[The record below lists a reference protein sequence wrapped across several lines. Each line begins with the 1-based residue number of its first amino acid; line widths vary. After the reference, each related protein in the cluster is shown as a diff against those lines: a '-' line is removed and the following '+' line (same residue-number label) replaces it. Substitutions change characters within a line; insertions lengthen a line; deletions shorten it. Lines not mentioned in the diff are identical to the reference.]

1 MNTRLWRGL
10 AMAAVVSLFAVVP
23 VRAQEITADV
33 IDRFIKAFTAEQ
45 AELGK
50 VQAEV
55 AEIDEKIKKFNEC
68 KQAYEVAGEVA
79 GGGVGGLA
87 AKAAMRAKCGATS
100 DDGYRKDK
108 AKIYA
113 APEKA
118 ALDAGKFK
126 SGDYAKLKEKFGSWA
141 AGDRNFKAPELEA
154 MEARKDE
161 LSKLLGELA
170 AAQAPRTGGGNK
182 AAGALNLMAG
192 GGAWTMDFAWGFIGQ
207 MFGLMFM
214 SGATMLEEP
223 FQPGEFAVYEVSQ
236 TGDDQKLIFER
247 AFLGKTQDGGEWW
260 RMKYVISQPG
270 EKPDTVNLE
279 ALFKP
284 QADVIKQVVR
294 MKGKLPGSKEAQ
306 ELMVPQHLTLLTSL
320 FPMKPT
326 QESIAGATIGTEQ
339 VAGTSAKHVKFGAPN
354 GGALEWWMT
363 PNVPGGVARFR
374 ISNTEDNKTEIWT
387 MEVKQHGKGAKS
399 ELGVM

>member
-1 MNTRLWRGL
+1 
-10 AMAAVVSLFAVVP
+10 MAAVASMFAVIP
-23 VRAQEITADV
+23 VRAQEITPDV
-33 IDRFIKAFTAEQ
+33 VDRFIKAFTTEQ
-45 AELGK
+45 AELEK
-50 VQAEV
+50 VGAQV
-55 AEIDEKIKKFNEC
+55 AEIDEKIRKFNEC
-68 KQAYEVAGEVA
+68 KQAYEAAGEVA
-79 GGGVGGLA
+79 GGGLGGLA
-87 AKAAMRAKCGATS
+87 AKAAMKAKCGATS
-100 DDGYRKDK
+100 DDGYRKEK

-126 SGDYAKLKEKFGSWA
+126 SGDYAKLKEKLGSWA

-154 MEARKDE
+154 LAARKDE
-161 LSKLLGELA
+161 LSRLLGELA
-170 AAQAPRTGGGNK
+170 AAQNVGRGDSGGNK
-182 AAGALNLMAG
+182 GSGALGLMAG
-192 GGAWTMDFAWGFIGQ
+192 GSAWTMDYAWGFIGQ

-223 FQPGEFAVYEVSQ
+223 FQPGEYAIYEISQ
-236 TGDDQKLIFER
+236 TGDDQKLTFER
-247 AFLGKTQDGGEWW
+247 AFLGKTSDGGEWW
-260 RMKYVISQPG
+260 RMKYVIAEPG

-284 QADVIKQVVR
+284 QADVIRQVVR

-339 VAGTSAKHVKFGAPN
+339 VAGVSAKHVKFGAPN

-363 PNVPGGVARFR
+363 ASVPGGVARFR
-374 ISNTEDNKTEIWT
+374 VSNTEDNKTETWT
-387 MEVKQHGKGAKS
+387 MEVKKHGKGAKS